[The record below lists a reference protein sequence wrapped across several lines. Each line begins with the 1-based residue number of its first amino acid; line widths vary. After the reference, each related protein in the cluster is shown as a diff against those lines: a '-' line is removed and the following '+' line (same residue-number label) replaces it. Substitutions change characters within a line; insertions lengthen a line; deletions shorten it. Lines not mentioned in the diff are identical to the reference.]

1 MQNIHPT
8 AVVNSK
14 AKLGDNVLI
23 HAYAIIHDN
32 VEVGNDCVI
41 GPHAV
46 LYEGTRIGNRVK
58 IFQGASIA
66 NVPQDLSFRNEESL
80 FIIED
85 DTTIREFVT
94 CHRGTKSTGFSKV
107 GKNCLL
113 MAYTHI
119 AHDCIVGNNCI
130 LANGV
135 QLGGH
140 VHVEDYAIIGGMTPV
155 HQFCKVGSHS
165 MTGGGFKIAQ
175 DLPPFILAAHHPLKF
190 CGLNVVGLRRR
201 GFSPKDIETLKKAYN
216 YIYSNSFNVS
226 QAVKKIE
233 SELGDNVFVLQV
245 LDFIKASKRGLVG
258 K

>member
-1 MQNIHPT
+1 MQNIHST
-8 AVVNSK
+8 AVVNPK
-14 AKLGDNVLI
+14 AKLGDNILI

-119 AHDCIVGNNCI
+119 AHDCVVGNNCI

-155 HQFCKVGSHS
+155 HQFCKVGRHS

-201 GFSPKDIETLKKAYN
+201 GFSPKDIEALKKTYN
-216 YIYSNSFNVS
+216 YIYSNSLNVS

-233 SELGDNVFVLQV
+233 AELSDNVNVQQV
-245 LDFIKASKRGLVG
+245 LEFIKASKRGLVG